1 LVDTKPL
8 HPNVRKLWQVVAL
21 LVVVPL
27 AIAVAIP
34 GFLLELPLPLVAG
47 AVLLVLLPAAI
58 VPRLAYRRWRYAIRD
73 QDLYTSKG
81 ALWHVETLVP
91 FDRIQFVESRQ
102 GPLDRAFTLTQVIV
116 YTAAGKAAS
125 IPGLDQAT
133 AESLR
138 EDLSA
143 VAGAASV

>member
-1 LVDTKPL
+1 MPL
-8 HPNVRKLWQVVAL
+8 HPNVRRLWQVVGL
-21 LVVVPL
+21 LVTVPL

-34 GFLLELPLPLVAG
+34 GLLLGLPILLVAG
-47 AVLLVLLPAAI
+47 AILLLLIPAVV
-58 VPRLAYRRWRYAIRD
+58 VPRMAYRRWRYAIRK

-81 ALWHVETLVP
+81 AIWHVETLVP

-133 AESLR
+133 AEAIR
-138 EDLSA
+138 EDLSQ
-143 VAGAASV
+143 VAGTASV

>member
-1 LVDTKPL
+1 MDPKPL

-21 LVVVPL
+21 LVTVPL
-27 AIAVAIP
+27 AVGVAVP
-34 GFLLELPLPLVAG
+34 GILLDFPTVLVMA

-58 VPRLAYRRWRYAIRD
+58 VPRMAYRRWRYAIREH
-73 QDLYTSKG
+73 DLYTSKG
-81 ALWHVETLVP
+81 AIWHIETLVP

-102 GPLDRAFTLTQVIV
+102 GPLDRAFMLTQVIV

-125 IPGLDQAT
+125 IPGLDRAT
-133 AESLR
+133 AETIR
-138 EDLSA
+138 EDLSK

>member
-1 LVDTKPL
+1 MDLMPL

-21 LVVVPL
+21 LVTVPL
-27 AIAVAIP
+27 GIGVALTGI
-34 GFLLELPLPLVAG
+34 LLELPPILVAA
-47 AVLLVLLPAAI
+47 AVLLVLAPAAV
-58 VPRLAYRRWRYAIRD
+58 VPRMAYRRWRYAIREH
-73 QDLYTSKG
+73 DLYTSKG
-81 ALWHVETLVP
+81 AIWHIETLVP

-125 IPGLDQAT
+125 IPGLDRAT
-133 AESLR
+133 AETIR
-138 EDLSA
+138 EDLSK

>member
-1 LVDTKPL
+1 MPL

-21 LVVVPL
+21 LVTVPL
-27 AIAVAIP
+27 AIGVAVT
-34 GFLLELPLPLVAG
+34 GVLLDFPPILVAA
-47 AVLLVLLPAAI
+47 AVLLVLAPAAV
-58 VPRLAYRRWRYAIRD
+58 VPRLAYRRWRYAIREH
-73 QDLYTSKG
+73 DLYTSKG
-81 ALWHVETLVP
+81 AIWHIETLVP

-125 IPGLDQAT
+125 IPGLDRAT
-133 AESLR
+133 AETIR
-138 EDLSA
+138 EDLSK

>member
-1 LVDTKPL
+1 MPL

-21 LVVVPL
+21 LVTFPL
-27 AIAVAIP
+27 AAAIAIP
-34 GFLLELPLPLVAG
+34 GILFDLPFALVAA
-47 AVLLVLLPAAI
+47 AVLLVLAPAAV
-58 VPRLAYRRWRYAIRD
+58 VPRLAYRRWRYAIREH
-73 QDLYTSKG
+73 DLYTSKG
-81 ALWHVETLVP
+81 AIWHIETLVP

-125 IPGLDQAT
+125 IPGLDRAT
-133 AESLR
+133 AETIR
-138 EDLSA
+138 EDLSK

>member
-1 LVDTKPL
+1 
-8 HPNVRKLWQVVAL
+8 
-21 LVVVPL
+21 
-27 AIAVAIP
+27 
-34 GFLLELPLPLVAG
+34 
-47 AVLLVLLPAAI
+47 
-58 VPRLAYRRWRYAIRD
+58 
-73 QDLYTSKG
+73 
-81 ALWHVETLVP
+81 
-91 FDRIQFVESRQ
+91 VESRQ

-133 AESLR
+133 AESIR

>member
-1 LVDTKPL
+1 MDSKPL
-8 HPNVRKLWQVVAL
+8 HPNVRKLWQVIAL
-21 LVVVPL
+21 LITVPL

-34 GFLLELPLPLVAG
+34 GFLLDLPFALVVG
-47 AVLLVLLPAAI
+47 AILLVLLPAAI
-58 VPRLAYRRWRYAIRD
+58 VPKMAYRKWRYAIRE

-133 AESLR
+133 AESIR

>member
-1 LVDTKPL
+1 MDPKPL
-8 HPNVRKLWQVVAL
+8 HPNVRKLWHVVGFL
-21 LVVVPL
+21 LTAPL
-27 AIAVAIP
+27 AIAMVVA
-34 GFLLELPLPLVAG
+34 GVLLGLTPALVAAG
-47 AVLLVLLPAAI
+47 VLVVLSPAFI
-58 VPRLAYRRWRYAIRD
+58 VPRLAYRRWRYAIRE

-81 ALWHVETLVP
+81 AIWHIETLVP

-102 GPLDRAFTLTQVIV
+102 GPLDRAFTLTGVIV

-133 AESLR
+133 AEAIR
-138 EDLSA
+138 EDLSK

>member
-1 LVDTKPL
+1 MPL

-21 LVVVPL
+21 LVTVPL
-27 AIAVAIP
+27 AIAVAVP
-34 GFLLELPLPLVAG
+34 GIILELPFPLVAA
-47 AVLLVLLPAAI
+47 AVLLVLMPAAV
-58 VPRLAYRRWRYAIRD
+58 VPRLAYRRWRYAIREH
-73 QDLYTSKG
+73 DLYTSKG
-81 ALWHVETLVP
+81 AIWHIETLVP

-125 IPGLDQAT
+125 IPGLDRAT
-133 AESLR
+133 AEAIR
-138 EDLSA
+138 EDLSK

>member
-1 LVDTKPL
+1 MVDPQPL
-8 HPNVRKLWQVVAL
+8 DPNVRKLWQVVAF
-21 LVVVPL
+21 LVTVPL
-27 AIAVAIP
+27 ALGILIP
-34 GFLLELPLPLVAG
+34 GLLLDLHTDLVVA
-47 AVLLVLLPAAI
+47 AVLLVLLPAAF
-58 VPRLAYRRWRYAIRD
+58 VPRLAYRRWRYAIRER
-73 QDLYTSKG
+73 DLYTSKG
-81 ALWHVETLVP
+81 AIWHIETLVP

-133 AESLR
+133 AESIR
-138 EDLSA
+138 EDLSK

>member
-1 LVDTKPL
+1 MNPKPL
-8 HPNVRKLWQVVAL
+8 HPNVRRLWQVVAL
-21 LVVVPL
+21 LVALPL
-27 AIAVAIP
+27 AAGIAVAGALLDIP
-34 GFLLELPLPLVAG
+34 SALVIAG
-47 AVLLVLLPAAI
+47 ILVVLLPAI
-58 VPRLAYRRWRYAIRD
+58 VVPRLAYRRWRYAIRE

-81 ALWHVETLVP
+81 AIWHIETLVP

-125 IPGLDQAT
+125 IPGLDHAI
-133 AESLR
+133 AETLR
-138 EDLSA
+138 EELSK

>member
-1 LVDTKPL
+1 MPL

-21 LVVVPL
+21 LVTVPL
-27 AIAVAIP
+27 AIAIAVPGILLDIP
-34 GFLLELPLPLVAG
+34 TVLVAA

-58 VPRLAYRRWRYAIRD
+58 VPRLAYRRWRYAIREH
-73 QDLYTSKG
+73 DLYTSKG
-81 ALWHVETLVP
+81 AIWHIETLVP

-125 IPGLDQAT
+125 IPGLDRAT
-133 AESLR
+133 AETIR
-138 EDLSA
+138 EDLSK
-143 VAGAASV
+143 VAGATSV

>member
-1 LVDTKPL
+1 MPL

-21 LVVVPL
+21 LVTVPL
-27 AIAVAIP
+27 AIAVAVP
-34 GFLLELPLPLVAG
+34 GILLELPFPLVAA
-47 AVLLVLLPAAI
+47 AVLGVLMPAAV
-58 VPRLAYRRWRYAIRD
+58 VPRLAYRRWRYAIREH
-73 QDLYTSKG
+73 DLYTSKG
-81 ALWHVETLVP
+81 AIWHIETLVP

-125 IPGLDQAT
+125 IPGLDRAT
-133 AESLR
+133 AEAIR
-138 EDLSA
+138 EDLSK